1 MVQLTL
7 QTKHVPGK
15 NFSCLFRVL
24 GLVRLHFFIELD
36 WNFLPFYI
44 LNAYFK
50 LLLGIFQ
57 VAFNPITVNSIK
69 KTLSKI
75 CREEQCKLTAD
86 QIDLI
91 AKSSG
96 GDIRQAITSLQYF
109 CLKPHPT
116 LSLSFSNGTP
126 TYSKERSHEINRL
139 DDGLSLPFGRDET
152 LSLFHALGKFL
163 HNKRETENSVALDKD
178 AFVLRE
184 RFARLPLK
192 MDAPE
197 KVLCQAHGQARPIAD
212 FLHENGVV
220 GDLQCFES
228 I

>member
-69 KTLSKI
+69 KMLSKI

-109 CLKPHPT
+109 CLKSRPKLYAFPT
-116 LSLSFSNGTP
+116 
-126 TYSKERSHEINRL
+126 
-139 DDGLSLPFGRDET
+139 
-152 LSLFHALGKFL
+152 
-163 HNKRETENSVALDKD
+163 V
-178 AFVLRE
+178 
-184 RFARLPLK
+184 LPLIQK
-192 MDAPE
+192 KDHMGSI
-197 KVLCQAHGQARPIAD
+197 VWMMG
-212 FLHENGVV
+212 FLYHLAEMKLFLYFCTTRGRLRILLHWVCTDGTHN
-220 GDLQCFES
+220 FRY
-228 I
+228 